1 MAEVIGAVASV
12 LALCTTALQGI
23 KLVREVYKKPKEMKN
38 LQVSN
43 VAVGG
48 DSVNNLPCYRRRS
61 NASKLLSAV

>member
-23 KLVREVYKKPKEMKN
+23 KFVIEVYRKPKEMKT

-43 VAVGG
+43 V
-48 DSVNNLPCYRRRS
+48 SVNAELAKN
-61 NASKLLSAV
+61 